1 MISKPKSI
9 YLLGGTPGRSS
20 GKTTGNYFTI
30 VTDLREGTLAL
41 ESLTQTK

>member
-1 MISKPKSI
+1 MIFMPKYISI
-9 YLLGGTPGRSS
+9 LGGNPSRSS